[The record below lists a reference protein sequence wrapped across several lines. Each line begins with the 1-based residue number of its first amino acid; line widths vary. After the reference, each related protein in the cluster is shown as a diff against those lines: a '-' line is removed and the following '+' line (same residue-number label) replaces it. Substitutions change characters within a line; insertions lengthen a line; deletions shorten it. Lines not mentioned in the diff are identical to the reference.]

1 MKVTL
6 QQVLGLIVR
15 YPVRAILL
23 QNLTPTHGV
32 IVKLSPS
39 KFSIEAVTVGGV
51 SLCSYSELL
60 KITDFKT
67 GNFLQKTLSGRLF
80 CGAIG
85 EGSEKRLVIVK
96 TWDVL
101 LPYRGDLAQS
111 LPKFCD
117 EIKLFTDKTANTH
130 PNLAKLCTFCCD
142 TRLAAVYEY
151 DEKCT
156 GVLSD
161 VLLDDKFGWSNRI
174 KVAAQL
180 ANLLAWLH
188 EKGIAVGCVTASC
201 IMIDEVEFQP
211 LVVWPTFYFS

>member
-1 MKVTL
+1 MLETFYKGCAENT
-6 QQVLGLIVR
+6 
-15 YPVRAILL
+15 
-23 QNLTPTHGV
+23 
-32 IVKLSPS
+32 SF

-51 SLCSYSELL
+51 GLSSYSELL

-67 GNFLQKTLSGRLF
+67 RSFIQKTLSGRLF
-80 CGAIG
+80 GGAIV

-101 LPYRGDLAQS
+101 LPYRHYLAQR

-117 EIKLFTDKTANTH
+117 EIELFTDTTANMH

-156 GVLSD
+156 GLLSD

-180 ANLLAWLH
+180 ADLLAFLH
-188 EKGIAVGCVTASC
+188 QKGIAVGCVTASC
-201 IMIDEVEFQP
+201 IMIDEEVNIKVFDFGYVSNHVNEDSKIPIEFVVGRDAP
-211 LVVWPTFYFS
+211 LRDPG

>member
-1 MKVTL
+1 M
-6 QQVLGLIVR
+6 
-15 YPVRAILL
+15 ILFFL
-23 QNLTPTHGV
+23 
-32 IVKLSPS
+32 LSLLFRLPKCSS

-111 LPKFCD
+111 LPKFCV
-117 EIKLFTDKTANTH
+117 
-130 PNLAKLCTFCCD
+130 C
-142 TRLAAVYEY
+142 
-151 DEKCT
+151 
-156 GVLSD
+156 
-161 VLLDDKFGWSNRI
+161 LLDMAEFNFLS
-174 KVAAQL
+174 VVL
-180 ANLLAWLH
+180 
-188 EKGIAVGCVTASC
+188 
-201 IMIDEVEFQP
+201 VE
-211 LVVWPTFYFS
+211 